1 MTSRS
6 DSLLR
11 PLLVFGLLALLAL
24 ALVAGTGV
32 AVVRDVA
39 TDQALAEARQLTDV
53 SARLVERRLSD
64 EGLITGDAIASGAV
78 ARIVYDAVLVDP
90 IVRVKI
96 WTRDG
101 RIVYSDKDRLIGS
114 DYELDEEDLEVLD
127 QGGVVSEV
135 SDVSAPE
142 NRFERR
148 FGELLEV
155 YTRIETPDGTPLLFE
170 TYQLASSIAERRREL
185 ASTFVP
191 VLVVTLVALAL
202 LMVPIA
208 WILAR
213 RVRTAQRERERLM
226 QRAIESSDRERRRIA
241 GDLHDGPVQE
251 LAGLSMRLSASAEQV
266 ADEGSATVL
275 RDSASAVRGS
285 VRTLRSAIVGVYPP
299 NLQQVGL
306 AASLSD
312 LVARLSAQGT
322 DATVEI
328 DPDATFGYEVDALL
342 YRACQETVR
351 NVEEH
356 AGAHRVQVSVRS
368 EGATAVLEI
377 ADDGTGI
384 EPGRADRAREEG
396 HMGLSILEDLV
407 ADGGGTLTVR
417 RGDPTGTVVRVEVP
431 AQ

>member
-1 MTSRS
+1 MRKRS
-6 DSLLR
+6 DSLAR
-11 PLLVFGLLALLAL
+11 PFAVFALLALLAL

-32 AVVRDVA
+32 AVVRKVA
-39 TDQALAEARQLTDV
+39 TDQALAEARQLTEV
-53 SARLVERRLSD
+53 SARVVERRLTGD
-64 EGLITGDAIASGAV
+64 GLITGDAIESGAV
-78 ARIVYDAVLVDP
+78 ARIAVDAVLVDP
-90 IVRVKI
+90 VVRVKI

-101 RIVYSDKDRLIGS
+101 RIVYSDETRLIGS
-114 DYELDEEDLEVLD
+114 EYDLGDEDLEVLD
-127 QGGVVSEV
+127 DGGVVAEV

-155 YTRIETPDGTPLLFE
+155 YTRIETPEGTPLLFE

-191 VLVVTLVALAL
+191 VLVATLAALAL

-208 WILAR
+208 WILAN
-213 RVRTAQRERERLM
+213 RVQAAQRERERLL

-266 ADEGSATVL
+266 GDAGAATTL

-285 VRTLRSAIVGVYPP
+285 IRTLRSAVVGVYPP

-312 LVARLSAQGT
+312 LVARLGAEGV
-322 DATVEI
+322 DAEVEI
-328 DPDATFGYEVDALL
+328 DADAAFGPEVDALL
-342 YRACQETVR
+342 YRACQEAVR
-351 NVEEH
+351 NVQEH
-356 AGAHRVQVSVRS
+356 AGARSVRVTVRRA
-368 EGATAVLEI
+368 GDDAVLEVV
-377 ADDGTGI
+377 DDGRGLD
-384 EPGRADRAREEG
+384 PGRMAQARQEG
-396 HMGLSILEDLV
+396 HVGLEILGDLV
-407 ADGGGTLTVR
+407 ADGGGRLSVEPGPER
-417 RGDPTGTVVRVEVP
+417 GTVVRVEVP
-431 AQ
+431 IP

>member
-1 MTSRS
+1 VNSRS

-11 PLLVFGLLALLAL
+11 PLLVFAFLGLVAL

-53 SARLVERRLSD
+53 SARLVERRLSG
-64 EGLITGDAIASGAV
+64 EGLIRGDAIASGAV

-101 RIVYSDKDRLIGS
+101 QIVYSDENRLIGS
-114 DYELDEEDLEVLD
+114 EYDLDEEDIEVLD
-127 QGGVVSEV
+127 EGGVVSEV

-155 YTRIETPDGTPLLFE
+155 YTRIETPRGTPLLFE
-170 TYQLASSIAERRREL
+170 TYQRAESIADRRREL

-191 VLVVTLVALAL
+191 VLVATLMALTL

-213 RVRTAQRERERLM
+213 RVRAAQLERERLM
-226 QRAIESSDRERRRIA
+226 QRAMESSDRERRRIA

-266 ADEGSATVL
+266 DDDGASTVL
-275 RDSASAVRGS
+275 RDSASAIRGS

-306 AASLSD
+306 AESLSD
-312 LVARLSAQGT
+312 LVARLSAQGIE
-322 DATVEI
+322 ASVEI
-328 DPDATFGYEVDALL
+328 DPATAFGPDVDALL
-342 YRACQETVR
+342 YRACQEAVR

-356 AGAHRVQVSVRS
+356 ADARSVQVSVRS
-368 EGATAVLEI
+368 EGTIATLEV
-377 ADDGTGI
+377 ADDGGGI
-384 EPGRADRAREEG
+384 EPERAERAKQEG
-396 HMGLSILEDLV
+396 HMGLSILGDLV

-417 RGDPTGTVVRVEVP
+417 PGEPGGTVVRVEVP
-431 AQ
+431 IR